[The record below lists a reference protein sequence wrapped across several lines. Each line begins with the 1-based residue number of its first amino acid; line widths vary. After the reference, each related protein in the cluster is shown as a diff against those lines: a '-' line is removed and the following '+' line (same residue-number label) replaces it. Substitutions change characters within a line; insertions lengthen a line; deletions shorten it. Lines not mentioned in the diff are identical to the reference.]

1 MEPNVVTKVVT
12 DELSITTRF
21 INGLKELA
29 MTRGIDF
36 LEALI
41 IFIIGYIICRY
52 IRRAVAHILE
62 KSEVDPSAKTFIE
75 EIIFFF
81 CLAIVVLVA
90 LGTAGVGTGT
100 LAAAFGGMGLAIGLG
115 LKDNIGNVA
124 SGIFILIFRPFR
136 VGDYIQVAS
145 NQGTVTEIS
154 IMYTMLSTLGNQRIV
169 IPNSSLTSSVIKNFS
184 AYDTRNL
191 EMTFDVG
198 YDTDLKSCVAL
209 LKKVFTEDA
218 YVDGESTIA
227 ISAIAYKGSEITAKI
242 NGKSIA
248 LKEVEGQLD
257 ELPVRRI
264 DRCDL
269 VVFDDFHNG
278 RLVHR
283 RALAL
288 EIPLASRDQ
297 HGGIVKNSPFYIK

>member
-1 MEPNVVTKVVT
+1 MEPSVVTKVVT

-21 INGLKELA
+21 MNGLKELA

-75 EIIFFF
+75 EIIFFL

-198 YDTDLKSCVAL
+198 YDTDLKSCVEL
-209 LKKVFTEDA
+209 LKKIFTEDA
-218 YVDGESTIA
+218 YVVDKEKLTIYVSGMA
-227 ISAIAYKGSEITAKI
+227 DSSIRIYVRVAVERAKYYEAQNDLYI
-242 NGKSIA
+242 RV
-248 LKEVEGQLD
+248 KEAFDAAG
-257 ELPVRRI
+257 I
-264 DRCDL
+264 DIPFPQL
-269 VVFDDFHNG
+269 VVHQAEKG
-278 RLVHR
+278 
-283 RALAL
+283 
-288 EIPLASRDQ
+288 
-297 HGGIVKNSPFYIK
+297 

>member
-1 MEPNVVTKVVT
+1 MEPSVVTKVVT

-21 INGLKELA
+21 INGLKEFA

-62 KSEVDPSAKTFIE
+62 KSDVDPSAKTFIE

-81 CLAIVVLVA
+81 CLA
-90 LGTAGVGTGT
+90 GVGTGT
-100 LAAAFGGMGLAIGLG
+100 LAAAFGGVGLAIGLG

-198 YDTDLKSCVAL
+198 YDTDLKSCVEL
-209 LKKVFTEDA
+209 LKKIFTEDA
-218 YVDGESTIA
+218 YVVDKEKLTIYVSGMA
-227 ISAIAYKGSEITAKI
+227 DSSIRIYVRAAVERAKYFDAQNDLYI
-242 NGKSIA
+242 RV
-248 LKEVEGQLD
+248 KEAFDAAG
-257 ELPVRRI
+257 I
-264 DRCDL
+264 DIPFPQL
-269 VVFDDFHNG
+269 VVHQAEKG
-278 RLVHR
+278 
-283 RALAL
+283 
-288 EIPLASRDQ
+288 
-297 HGGIVKNSPFYIK
+297 

>member
-1 MEPNVVTKVVT
+1 MEPSVVTKVVT

-21 INGLKELA
+21 INGLKEFA

-62 KSEVDPSAKTFIE
+62 KSDVDPSAKTFIE

-100 LAAAFGGMGLAIGLG
+100 LAAAFGGVGLAIGLG

-154 IMYTMLSTLGNQRIV
+154 IMYTMLSTL
-169 IPNSSLTSSVIKNFS
+169 
-184 AYDTRNL
+184 
-191 EMTFDVG
+191 
-198 YDTDLKSCVAL
+198 
-209 LKKVFTEDA
+209 
-218 YVDGESTIA
+218 
-227 ISAIAYKGSEITAKI
+227 
-242 NGKSIA
+242 
-248 LKEVEGQLD
+248 
-257 ELPVRRI
+257 
-264 DRCDL
+264 
-269 VVFDDFHNG
+269 
-278 RLVHR
+278 
-283 RALAL
+283 
-288 EIPLASRDQ
+288 
-297 HGGIVKNSPFYIK
+297 